1 MTMTLA
7 LSDAVLK
14 ERYVDGEVPKAQ
26 FSQFPRVATIK
37 KFEKWDGD
45 NLKIPVQTENPQG
58 SSSDFATAVGS
69 MNPGSY
75 VAFKPERIEHYGIC
89 RIKGHALKAAQGQGD
104 GAFLNLWKNET
115 DGITATELK
124 MTEIYFWGN
133 GTGVLGTITGSV
145 AGTSITLTN
154 PEDSA
159 KFDVGMTLQA
169 VDSATSLS
177 PTIRAGTAVVTAVTR
192 SLTTATVTIGSVWS
206 TAFTGLVAGDSLVR
220 NGDAA
225 ASATATV
232 HTGAKL
238 WLAGGTS
245 PGTLWTVNRN
255 TDPVRLAS
263 QALDLTG
270 LPMEDAL
277 IDLESAISFQG
288 HLGEL
293 TAWANPRT
301 VRQLKKSLGGKVT
314 YPRTSVGST
323 KAGISFSAIEFE
335 GDNGTIKI
343 MTSPFCP
350 VNDLFL
356 LHEPYVELDS
366 LGPAPH
372 MLDYDSS
379 TFLRIQNDN
388 SYEVRFGQYSNF
400 VIRNP
405 VAHARGTN
413 WGA

>member
-1 MTMTLA
+1 MTMTLE
-7 LSDAVLK
+7 LSEAILK

-26 FSQFPRVATIK
+26 FTNFPRIATIK
-37 KFEKWDGD
+37 KYTKWDGD
-45 NLKIPVQTENPQG
+45 NLKIPVQTENAQG
-58 SSSDFATAVGS
+58 SSSQFADALAGIA
-69 MNPGSY
+69 PGTY
-75 VAFKPERIEHYGIC
+75 FAFKPERVEHYGVC

-104 GAFLNLWKNET
+104 GAFLNLWKNEC

-124 MTEIYFWGN
+124 GYEISFWGN

-145 AGTSITLTN
+145 AGASVTLTN
-154 PEDSA
+154 PEDAA
-159 KFDVGMTLQA
+159 KFDVGMSVQL

-177 PTIRAGTAVVTAVTR
+177 PTVRAGVGVLTAVNR
-192 SLTTATVTIGSVWS
+192 SLTSATLTISGTWS
-206 TAFTGLVAGDSLVR
+206 GTFAGATTGDSIVR
-220 NGDAA
+220 RGDYAVGGVA
-225 ASATATV
+225 RV
-232 HTGAKL
+232 YTGAKQ
-238 WLAGGTS
+238 WLAGGTT
-245 PGTLWTVNRN
+245 PGTLWTVDRN
-255 TDPVRLAS
+255 SDPVRLAS
-263 QALDLTG
+263 QALDLSG

-301 VRQLKKSLGGKVT
+301 LRQLKKSLGGKVT
-314 YPRTSVGST
+314 YPRTTVGST

-343 MTSPFCP
+343 MQSPFCP
-350 VNDLFL
+350 VNEVFL
-356 LHEPYVELDS
+356 LHEPMVELDS
-366 LGPAPH
+366 LGPVPH

-379 TFLRIQNDN
+379 TFLRIANDN
-388 SYEVRFGQYSNF
+388 AYEVRFGQYGNV

-405 VAHARGTN
+405 IAHARATN